1 MLMVLGNLTVAQF
14 AERVG
19 TSFTDDE
26 LALLEA
32 HRSADAQTIPA
43 DKFHIFDSPAIS
55 IYIGADALGA
65 PLEAFKA
72 ANERQKFNREVS
84 FFPARSTST
93 ERES

>member
-32 HRSADAQTIPA
+32 HRSNDAQMIPA
-43 DKFHIFDSPAIS
+43 DKFHIFDSPAINV
-55 IYIGADALGA
+55 YIGADALGA
-65 PLEAFKA
+65 PLDAFKA
-72 ANERQKFNREVS
+72 ADARQKFNRPVT
-84 FFPARSTST
+84 FYPATST